1 MKNVKVLKIIQFSL
15 IALVIWTAI
24 SAFDILTFS
33 KKNQLVKT
41 DTAIVLGA
49 SVLDG
54 KPSPVLKERINHA
67 IWLYENGYVKNIIF
81 TGGRTGDGEVTESEV
96 SRVYA
101 IQQKVDPDD
110 IYIETESK
118 ITEQNFTYA
127 NKIAEKQGFET
138 FTVVSDPLHM
148 KRAMV
153 MAADFK
159 MEVYASPTQTSSYKS
174 MKTKVPFFLRELFFY
189 NGYMFLRPFR

>member
-1 MKNVKVLKIIQFSL
+1 MKHVTVLKIIRFSL
-15 IALVIWTAI
+15 IALVVWTAI
-24 SAFDILTFS
+24 SAFDILAFS

-41 DTAIVLGA
+41 DTAIVLGTA
-49 SVLDG
+49 VWNG
-54 KPSPVLKERINHA
+54 EPSPVLKERINHA
-67 IWLYENGYVKNIIF
+67 VWLYENGYVENIIF
-81 TGGRTGDGEVTESEV
+81 TGGRTGSNKLAESEV

-118 ITEQNFTYA
+118 ITEQNFKYA
-127 NKIAEKQGFET
+127 NKVADKQGFQT

-153 MAADFK
+153 MATDVG
-159 MEVYASPTQTSSYKS
+159 MQGYTSPTQTSAFKS